1 VPDVPSTLPTDL
13 IAGNTWQWDREYGD
27 YPAGTW
33 TATAYFE
40 NKAKAFN
47 VAATAEGTAHRF
59 TISAATSAT
68 YPAGRYRISVRV
80 TDGSQVFIA
89 ETGYCEVE
97 ADPAAAGTRDTR
109 TWARRTLEAVE
120 AFLEGN
126 ATTAQQSMTIQ
137 GRSISRWSLP
147 ELTAW
152 RDKLRQEVKM
162 EEQGSR
168 AGLGRNIK
176 VRLGRV

>member
-1 VPDVPSTLPTDL
+1 VPDVPETLPTAL

-27 YPAGTW
+27 YHAGTW
-33 TATAYFE
+33 TAIAYFE
-40 NKAKAFN
+40 NKAKTFSAVG
-47 VAATAEGTAHRF
+47 VASGSAHRF
-59 TISAATSAT
+59 TVAAATSAT
-68 YPAGRYRISVRV
+68 YPPGRYKVSVRV
-80 TDGSQVFIA
+80 TDGSEVFIA

-109 TWARRTLEAVE
+109 SWARRTLEAVE

-126 ATTAQQSMTIQ
+126 ASTAQQSMSIQ

-147 ELTAW
+147 ELTEW
-152 RDKLRQEVKM
+152 RDKLRQEVKT

-176 VRLGRV
+176 ARFGRA